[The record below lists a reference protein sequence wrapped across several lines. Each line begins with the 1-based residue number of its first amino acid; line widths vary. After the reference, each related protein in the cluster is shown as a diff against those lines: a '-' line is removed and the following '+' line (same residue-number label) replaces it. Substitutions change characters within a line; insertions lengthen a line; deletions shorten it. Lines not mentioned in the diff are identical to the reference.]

1 MTHVAVAAVTTVAL
15 LAGGSRVVAAQAP
28 AEAPARPLAVAA
40 ALADLALLERTLET
54 IHPGYV
60 RFVPHE
66 QHAARFAAVRER
78 IGGGTTDAALYL
90 EVSRLLEAIRCD
102 HTKAEYPERL
112 WKWREANRS
121 HLPFTTKLL
130 DGRIFLDA
138 CAGPGLARGDE
149 LIELDGLGAAALQAE
164 ILALISIDGRT
175 DFARVAEAEASSEY
189 MGSGLDHF
197 LPLLHGFRDRFTV
210 TVRGDLGRG
219 PARTVEAP
227 ALRHGDWAK
236 LAAGAAPQA
245 SEFADAVTVERFE
258 DPAVALL
265 RVDTFVNYRE
275 PVDAVAKFAALFRE
289 LNEEQIDHLIVDL
302 RQNGGGSTD
311 ASHALL
317 AHLIEAPLTVG
328 LPPFV
333 RCTRVPDDLRPH
345 LTTWESGAFDPPAA
359 LFEPAADGLFRMK
372 GEPSVVA
379 PARESF
385 TGSRITLLSSRGN
398 ASGTTMLLAA
408 LQPLERVRVVGE
420 RTGGSV
426 EGPTAGTLF
435 FLTLPASGIKVRVPV
450 LRNVT
455 GLVPSE
461 PGMGVVPDREA
472 VLTAEEWLAGDDP
485 ALAAALGEE

>member
-1 MTHVAVAAVTTVAL
+1 MTSIAAFL
-15 LAGGSRVVAAQAP
+15 VVAPLACGASVPEVQAP
-28 AEAPARPLAVAA
+28 GEAPARPLPAAA
-40 ALADLALLERTLET
+40 ALADLALLERTLQT
-54 IHPGYV
+54 IHPGYL
-60 RFVPHE
+60 RYTPAE
-66 QHAARFAAVRER
+66 RHAAAFAAARER
-78 IGGGTTDAALYL
+78 IAAGTSDAALYL

-112 WKWREANRS
+112 WKWREANPS
-121 HLPFTTKLL
+121 HLPFTTRLL
-130 DGRIFLDA
+130 EGRIFLDA
-138 CAGPGLARGDE
+138 CAAPGLARGDE
-149 LIELDGLGAAALQAE
+149 LIELDGRPAGELLAQVE
-164 ILALISIDGRT
+164 ALISIDGRT

-197 LPLLHGFRDRFTV
+197 LPLLQGFRERFTL

-219 PARTVEAP
+219 PARAVEAA
-227 ALRHGDWAK
+227 ALRYGEWAK
-236 LAAGAAPQA
+236 LAAGNAAPLA
-245 SEFADAVTVERFE
+245 SEFADAVALERFD

-265 RVDTFVNYRE
+265 RVDTFVNYRK
-275 PVDAVAKFAALFRE
+275 PVDALAKFAALFRE
-289 LNEEQIDHLIVDL
+289 LNDAQVDHLIVDL
-302 RQNGGGSTD
+302 RCNGGGSTD

-317 AHLIEAPLTVG
+317 AHLIEQPLTVG
-328 LPPFV
+328 LPPLV

-345 LTTWESGAFDPPAA
+345 LSTWESGAFDPPAA
-359 LFEPAADGLFRMK
+359 LFEPAGDGLFRMK
-372 GEPSVVA
+372 GTPTVIA
-379 PARESF
+379 PAREAF
-385 TGSRITLLSSRGN
+385 TGNRITLLSSRAN

-472 VLTAEEWLAGDDP
+472 PWSAAAWLAGDDP
-485 ALAAALGEE
+485 ALEAALADE